1 MRYNE
6 PNKPLV
12 ILQKVG
18 FYYMSMI
25 TLEHTSQAG
34 VTILT
39 NTFIDQYMPQA
50 NGDFVKV
57 YIYLL
62 RVLNSTSVSFS
73 LEQMADKLLCTERDI
88 MRALNYW
95 NSIQLLTLQSDAN
108 GEITRISLQDPT
120 NPSAAPVTN
129 KTADS
134 LAFQAESTPT
144 TRNSQPLTEATATS
158 EASEAE
164 TISATESMK
173 STTLTPARVKELK
186 ENDEIVALLYIAEQ
200 YLGKTLTPTEMQ
212 KLLYFYDE
220 LKLPADLI
228 EYLIEYCVGRNHKSI
243 RYIET
248 VALAWAKEGITSVEM
263 AKNTTSRYMK
273 EYYTI
278 LKFLGITNRSPV
290 DTEIMMMD
298 HWLKQFG
305 FTLDIIQEACNRTI
319 LQTGQPS
326 FQYTDKILSGW
337 QKKNVHNLKDI
348 QALDAEHKKRKL
360 EKASTTTK
368 KTTTAPNRFNNFQ
381 QREYNFE
388 EYEKRLLN
396 Q

>member
-1 MRYNE
+1 
-6 PNKPLV
+6 
-12 ILQKVG
+12 
-18 FYYMSMI
+18 
-25 TLEHTSQAG
+25 
-34 VTILT
+34 
-39 NTFIDQYMPQA
+39 MPQA

-62 RVLNSTSVSFS
+62 RVLSSTSGSFS

-95 NSIQLLTLQSDAN
+95 SSIPLLTMQCNAD
-108 GEITRISLQDPT
+108 GQITRISLQEPT
-120 NPSAAPVTN
+120 NHCAAPSASNAANSPN
-129 KTADS
+129 
-134 LAFQAESTPT
+134 LQAEAT
-144 TRNSQPLTEATATS
+144 TAAVNRLPFEEATAAS
-158 EASEAE
+158 ETNEAE
-164 TISATESMK
+164 TISTAESTK
-173 STTLTPARVKELK
+173 PTTLTPARVKELK
-186 ENDEIVALLYIAEQ
+186 ENEEIVALLYIAEQ

-305 FTLDIIQEACNRTI
+305 FTIDIIQEACNRTI

-381 QREYNFE
+381 QREYDFD

>member
-1 MRYNE
+1 MESSGYTCI
-6 PNKPLV
+6 K
-12 ILQKVG
+12 LQKVG

-25 TLEHTSQAG
+25 TLEHTSNTE

-39 NTFIDQYMPQA
+39 NTFIDEYMPQA

-62 RVLNSTSVSFS
+62 RVLMGTSVSFS

-95 NSIQLLTLQSDAN
+95 NSVQLLTAETDMN
-108 GEITRISLQDPT
+108 GQITRIQLHKPISQRSAQTDRAAFAASNTLQTGNASL
-120 NPSAAPVTN
+120 S
-129 KTADS
+129 
-134 LAFQAESTPT
+134 
-144 TRNSQPLTEATATS
+144 EATAT
-158 EASEAE
+158 AE
-164 TISATESMK
+164 KKTRLPLTAENGQDTPSADKPVS
-173 STTLTPARVKELK
+173 LTPERVKELK
-186 ENDEIVALLYIAEQ
+186 KNDEIVSLLYITEQ

-220 LKLPADLI
+220 LKFSAELI

-263 AKNTTSRYMK
+263 AKNSTSRYMK
-273 EYYTI
+273 DYYTI
-278 LKFLGITNRSPV
+278 LKSMGITGRNPV

-298 HWLKQFG
+298 TWLNQYG
-305 FTLDIIQEACNRTI
+305 FTMDIIQEACSRTI

-337 QKKNVHNLKDI
+337 QKKNVHNLKDV
-348 QALDAEHKKRKL
+348 QLLDAEHKKKKL
-360 EKASTTTK
+360 EKAAKVTK
-368 KTTTAPNRFNNFQ
+368 PATPPANRFNNFQ